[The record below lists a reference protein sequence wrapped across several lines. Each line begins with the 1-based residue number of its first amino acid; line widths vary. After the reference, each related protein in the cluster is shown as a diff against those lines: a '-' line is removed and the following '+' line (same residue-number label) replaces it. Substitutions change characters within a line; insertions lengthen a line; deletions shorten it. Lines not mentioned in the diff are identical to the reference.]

1 MILYN
6 HFSLIHSRS
15 TKNISTKILSKTKD
29 LTLSREKYNS
39 FIESS
44 LISSGKKIIHH
55 LPKIN
60 LMRHSESQKSFEQK
74 KENIMD
80 NLIFPY
86 RNKNPFTNKN
96 LKNKKIQPFFLSEL
110 KDDNDDKDKEK
121 IKINQFPRKN
131 MVRLKKI
138 LKFPRTDKNLYK
150 NKINLSKIKTRNK
163 EKQIYIL
170 MNSIFSEEKRI
181 FEEDDKN
188 IKEEQIKYEEE
199 KIFGFRD
206 KYLSYLRNE
215 LSLIH
220 KGEKELEKKYNISY
234 EYKNRIYG
242 KIKLELKSANILI
255 TNKENEE
262 TCCSIDIPFSMM
274 CLFYLSHFKE
284 LTYIVLGLF
293 SNENFLENDQNNLLS
308 ELKDII
314 MNQITYEND
323 VVKYINNINEEDRK
337 TIFDEYL
344 NKRNLKNRSNIKYNF
359 LSLYSKRE
367 AFKQIIF
374 ENCTYS
380 INNIIANNDD
390 DNDNNNNNNSKIS
403 DNSYHS
409 QSSETLKILFDT
421 NINVINF
428 SWISLKN
435 NYNIKIS
442 MPKIVIYFPK
452 FQREINH
459 FINKELLIYLMIN
472 NFSNFNFFA
481 VHYLFTLKK
490 FRAGINKVLSYYDL
504 YNIYPF
510 YSNIINNDN
519 DNYNTNLIYQ
529 KYHISNIHFEEYEN
543 SLNDN
548 EYNFYVSDDD
558 KFHLYKM
565 KSYTLFIY
573 SMESLDDL
581 KNPKIFFFN
590 FSFNHMKV
598 LFYKSKYDNLLQF
611 LQRLLKYN
619 PATKN
624 ITLDYKFFSS
634 FKYMNCSQIDRYF
647 KESSFKVEEN
657 TKNIDNEIIQNDLV
671 LRVLEPKFISV
682 SVDKKNNNE
691 KNEEKKLEGEKKV
704 GNVGRKL
711 IEKLIQNDIK
721 DWGKI
726 LWENKDDIEPL
737 KKKIKKKNI
746 FEGKKDFKAI
756 FKKFLKI
763 DG

>member
-1 MILYN
+1 MISYN

-15 TKNISTKILSKTKD
+15 TKNISTKILSKTKE

-44 LISSGKKIIHH
+44 LISSGKQIIHR
-55 LPKIN
+55 LPKIK

-74 KENIMD
+74 SDKILDNII
-80 NLIFPY
+80 LPY

-96 LKNKKIQPFFLSEL
+96 LKSKNMQPFFLSEL
-110 KDDNDDKDKEK
+110 KDDNDRKEKDKDN
-121 IKINQFPRKN
+121 ISINQFPKKN
-131 MVRLKKI
+131 IIRLKKI
-138 LKFPRTDKNLYK
+138 LKFPRTNKNIYK
-150 NKINLSKIKTRNK
+150 NNINLISKIRAQNK

-170 MNSIFSEEKRI
+170 IDSIFSDKKRKL
-181 FEEDDKN
+181 EEDNKN
-188 IKEEQIKYEEE
+188 MKKEPIKYDEE

-220 KGEKELEKKYNISY
+220 KGEKELEKKYNMIH
-234 EYKNRIYG
+234 EYDNRIYG
-242 KIKLELKSANILI
+242 KLKIELKSANILI

-262 TCCSIDIPFSMM
+262 ICCSIDIPFSMM
-274 CLFYLSHFKE
+274 CLFYLSHIKE
-284 LTYIVLGLF
+284 LTYIILGLF
-293 SNENFLENDQNNLLS
+293 RNENFLENDQNNLLS
-308 ELKDII
+308 ELKDIVK
-314 MNQITYEND
+314 NQITYENN

-359 LSLYSKRE
+359 LSMYSKRE
-367 AFKQIIF
+367 AFKQVIF

-380 INNIIANNDD
+380 INNLIDD
-390 DNDNNNNNNSKIS
+390 NNDNNNNSNSS
-403 DNSYHS
+403 DNIYHS
-409 QSSETLKILFDT
+409 HSSETLKILFDT
-421 NINVINF
+421 NINIINF

-435 NYNIKIS
+435 NYNIKITL
-442 MPKIVIYFPK
+442 PKVVIYFYK
-452 FQREINH
+452 FQREISH
-459 FINKELLIYLMIN
+459 FINKELLIYLMMN
-472 NFSNFNFFA
+472 NFENFNFFA
-481 VHYLFTLKK
+481 IHYLFTLKK

-510 YSNIINNDN
+510 YSNIINNYN
-519 DNYNTNLIYQ
+519 DNYNPNLIYQ
-529 KYHISNIHFEEYEN
+529 KYHISNIRFEEYEN

-548 EYNFYVSDDD
+548 EYIFYVSDDD

-573 SMESLDDL
+573 SMQSLEDL

-590 FSFNHMKV
+590 FSFYHMKV

-619 PATKN
+619 PVTKN
-624 ITLDYKFFSS
+624 IVLDYKFFSS

-647 KESSFKVEEN
+647 KESSFKDKEN
-657 TKNIDNEIIQNDLV
+657 VKNVDNEIIQNDLI

-682 SVDKKNNNE
+682 SVNKKNNNG
-691 KNEEKKLEGEKKV
+691 KNEEKELEGEKKV

-711 IEKLIQNDIK
+711 IEKLIESDIK

-737 KKKIKKKNI
+737 KKKIKKKNM